1 MEEVKKEK
9 FEFECL
15 ICSDKCELP
24 NEMKNDKKRWYKV
37 TNSDNLGS
45 VYKGGIELKP
55 GLEKLRK
62 YEYIELKCKHSFHSE
77 CFIESEKNRKRTPDN
92 YNISYM
98 CPYCRTTEMY
108 VKPLI
113 IKKQIEIV
121 EESVDNNNEND
132 EIKKIYKVIRCKA
145 KTKNGKDCVN
155 KPLSKCEYCGIH
167 NKKVNE

>member
-1 MEEVKKEK
+1 MEEVKKET

-24 NEMKNDKKRWYKV
+24 IEIKNDKKKWYKV

-45 VYKGGIELKP
+45 VYKGGIEIKP
-55 GLEKLRK
+55 GLEKLIK
-62 YEYIELKCKHSFHSE
+62 YEYVELKCNHSFHSQ
-77 CFIESEKNRKRTPDN
+77 CFIESEKNRKKTPEN

-98 CPYCRTTEMY
+98 CPYCRTTEIY

-113 IKKQIEIV
+113 IKKEIQIV
-121 EESVDNNNEND
+121 EDNNNVINND
-132 EIKKIYKVIRCKA
+132 NKVTKCKA

-155 KPLSKCEYCGIH
+155 KALNKCEYCGIH